1 MTRRDRLE
9 IIIVNVI
16 DENVIKMVENIFSSK
31 LFNANANTGHAEN
44 VDATLHYGLRP
55 IERFPKEFWNLSLI
69 LFTSKH

>member
-31 LFNANANTGHAEN
+31 LFNANANTGHAYRDSRSFHDCYN
-44 VDATLHYGLRP
+44 TVLQQDLT
-55 IERFPKEFWNLSLI
+55 
-69 LFTSKH
+69 